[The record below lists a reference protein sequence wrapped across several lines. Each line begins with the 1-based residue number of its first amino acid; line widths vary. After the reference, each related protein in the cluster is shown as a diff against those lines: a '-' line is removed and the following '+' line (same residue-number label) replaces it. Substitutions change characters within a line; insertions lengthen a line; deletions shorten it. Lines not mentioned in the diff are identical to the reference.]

1 MPELIDLL
9 RKKLSPAPTYI
20 TSETSARP
28 AAVLVPIFNQEGI
41 WHVLFTRRTD
51 SVEDHQGQVSFP
63 GGVIE
68 ANDESPLQAALRET
82 QEEIGIRPEDVQIL
96 GALNPLLTVT
106 NFIVVPI
113 IGTIPLPYQFSL
125 NEQEVA
131 TVFSVPLDWLANPDN
146 IEVKEW
152 KPEGPWPSVPVHF
165 FRPFD
170 GEVIWGAT
178 ARITLRLLKLLE

>member
-1 MPELIDLL
+1 MSDFLDIL
-9 RKKLSPAPTYI
+9 RKQLSPVPLHVG
-20 TSETSARP
+20 SESTARP
-28 AAVLVPIFNQEGI
+28 AAVLVPLFNKDGI
-41 WHVLFTRRTD
+41 WHVLYTRRTD

-68 ANDESPLQAALRET
+68 VNDEGPLEAALRET
-82 QEEIGIRPEDVQIL
+82 QEEIGIQSEDVRVL
-96 GALNPLLTVT
+96 GSLKPMPTVT

-113 IGTIPLPYQFSL
+113 VGMIPWPYHFDL

-131 TVFSVPLDWLANPDN
+131 LVFSVPLDWLANPDN
-146 IEVKEW
+146 LELKEW

-165 FRPFD
+165 FRPYE

-178 ARITLRLLKLLE
+178 ARITVHLLELLR

>member
-9 RKKLSPAPTYI
+9 RKRLSPAPTHI

-28 AAVLVPIFNQEGI
+28 AAVLVPIFNKEGI

-96 GALNPLLTVT
+96 GALNPLPTVT

-113 IGTIPLPYQFSL
+113 IGTIPWPYQFSL

-165 FRPFD
+165 FRPFE

-178 ARITLRLLKLLE
+178 ARITIRLLKLLE